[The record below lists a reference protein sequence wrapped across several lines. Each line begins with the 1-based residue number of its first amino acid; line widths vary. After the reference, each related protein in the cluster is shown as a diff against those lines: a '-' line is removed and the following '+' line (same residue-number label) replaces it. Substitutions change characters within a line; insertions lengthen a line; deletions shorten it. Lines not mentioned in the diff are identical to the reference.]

1 MGHPYPAPS
10 LPGTTQIRNNDAETW
25 SAVSQL
31 PSTNKSCADISGP
44 SQEWEDMRLTA
55 EERPDMNHEHLARI
69 YNMKDPKRPKPVG
82 VYSMDTYLKTS
93 KLVKQPDL
101 TTKSLKSAIVL
112 FLAKCNL
119 SFSIV
124 EKKSFLCLLVLLND
138 EAESLVYKRHAIA
151 SHLTTFNIRMIEK
164 IKADFLKPQ
173 PYISFTTD
181 TWTSNNRTAFMAI
194 TTHFVDNKYKMQE
207 ITLGIPCIIG
217 KSSFYFYFLFS
228 FRRKLSLA
236 MLGTNEEDK
245 EENELPT
252 SMIDS
257 VSFNPRNS
265 KTTSLYQCLMLR
277 HNGTTLHMFQLAMKL
292 KKSYAHFCSENDDLS
307 KYMIKDN
314 KWEQSRHIIAMLDPL
329 GAATELL
336 CQLIEPARRMFEKL
350 NQYLQSALKK
360 PIYICAM
367 VIDPQVKMHFW
378 KSQVEFYIEKD
389 SNAESESSN
398 KKQHKPK
405 NPTLNQFNN
414 KLNYDNILLALLTAN
429 ISNPCKNGLLLPWC
443 PCHQCPLRAGY
454 LKRTPYNYLGLS
466 FARA

>member
-1 MGHPYPAPS
+1 
-10 LPGTTQIRNNDAETW
+10 
-25 SAVSQL
+25 
-31 PSTNKSCADISGP
+31 
-44 SQEWEDMRLTA
+44 MRLTA

-217 KSSFYFYFLFS
+217 SHSGENFVNEVPEFNHQTHLLGCVAHVINRAAKSA
-228 FRRKLSLA
+228 LA

-252 SMIDS
+252 SMID
-257 VSFNPRNS
+257 VCFI
-265 KTTSLYQCLMLR
+265 TT
-277 HNGTTLHMFQLAMKL
+277 
-292 KKSYAHFCSENDDLS
+292 
-307 KYMIKDN
+307 
-314 KWEQSRHIIAMLDPL
+314 
-329 GAATELL
+329 
-336 CQLIEPARRMFEKL
+336 EPDGIHVNLETF
-350 NQYLQSALKK
+350 
-360 PIYICAM
+360 
-367 VIDPQVKMHFW
+367 
-378 KSQVEFYIEKD
+378 
-389 SNAESESSN
+389 
-398 KKQHKPK
+398 
-405 NPTLNQFNN
+405 
-414 KLNYDNILLALLTAN
+414 
-429 ISNPCKNGLLLPWC
+429 
-443 PCHQCPLRAGY
+443 
-454 LKRTPYNYLGLS
+454 LKRVHGFSVYV
-466 FARA
+466 